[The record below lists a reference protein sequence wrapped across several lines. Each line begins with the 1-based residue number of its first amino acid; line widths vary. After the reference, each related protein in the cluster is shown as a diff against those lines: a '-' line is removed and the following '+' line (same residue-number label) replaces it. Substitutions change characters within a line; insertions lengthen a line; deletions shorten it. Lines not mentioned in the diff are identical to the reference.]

1 MDEYIIRESS
11 DSEADLIIDR
21 LVEYNLSKVPLK
33 QEVSFSWINRI
44 IEDKNGNIIAGI
56 LSKMYCWK
64 CLYIDALW
72 VQEGHRKDRLGS
84 KLLKEVEKI
93 AEEKGCYLIHL
104 DTFDFQAKDFYI
116 KYGYE
121 IFGILDECPQQHSRY
136 FMKKSI

>member
-1 MDEYIIRESS
+1 MNNYIIRESI
-11 DSEADLIIDR
+11 DLEADFIIGR

-44 IEDKNGNIIAGI
+44 IENKNGNIIAGI
-56 LSKMYCWK
+56 LSKMYCWN

-72 VQEGHRKDRLGS
+72 VQEGHRKEGLGS

-121 IFGILDECPQQHSRY
+121 IFGVLDECPHEHARY